1 MRCATSSP
9 LNSARPSR
17 ESRSADEMWGMD
29 GAGLAAMR
37 GWSLVGI
44 HGELEGRV
52 RCGAFASAMPYVA
65 LRGALSD
72 GAGLRI
78 RRGESVPSFL
88 DSLASPPCGLA
99 PEIGRAHV

>member
-65 LRGALSD
+65 LRGGAQRWSRTTHTQGRERTELPRFACQSALWAC
-72 GAGLRI
+72 AG
-78 RRGESVPSFL
+78 
-88 DSLASPPCGLA
+88 
-99 PEIGRAHV
+99 